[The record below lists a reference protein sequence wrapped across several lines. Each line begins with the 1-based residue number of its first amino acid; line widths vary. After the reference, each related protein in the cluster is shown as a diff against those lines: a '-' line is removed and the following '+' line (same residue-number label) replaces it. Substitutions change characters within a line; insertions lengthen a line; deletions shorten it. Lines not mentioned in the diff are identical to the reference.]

1 MWAVSEA
8 ISLAKDV
15 IYIHDW
21 WLSPELYLRRPPE
34 GNQEWRIDRLLK
46 RKAEEG
52 VKIFVIV
59 YRNVGQTI
67 PIDSM
72 YTKHSLLDLHENIYV
87 MRSPNQLLQNTF
99 FWAHH
104 EKLCLIDHTVAF
116 LGGIDL
122 CFGRWD
128 TPAHVLN
135 DDKPTAFYD
144 ENVRSYDGTQIW
156 PGKDYSNPRVQDFYS
171 LDQPYESMYDRTKI
185 PRMPW
190 HDVHMMVVGQPARDL
205 VRHFVQRWNY
215 LIRQKRPSRN
225 TPLLLPPADFT
236 DEQVR
241 QLNFDGT
248 CEIQVLRSSGM
259 WSLGLQKHEHSIQ
272 NAYLKAIEQSEH
284 FVYIENQFFITSTS
298 LENTRVENRIG
309 DALVERI
316 IRAHENGEDW
326 RAVIVIPLMPGFES
340 QVDLPDGSSVRVIM
354 QCQYFSI
361 SRGSGSI
368 FARLEKEGINP
379 DDYIQFFS
387 LRQWGKVGPNKKLVT
402 EQLYIHAKTMVV
414 DDRVAII
421 GSANINERSMR
432 GNRDSEVAAV
442 IRDAHQIDSYMGG
455 RPYKVGKFA
464 HSLRVRLMR
473 EHLGVD
479 IDQLDLVE
487 REAEKLDIVE
497 YTDGTRVYVQGEKR
511 PERRRASYQQPN
523 TSKAD
528 EFSMPT
534 EAIEMRGFNHFAG
547 IDNIGWRE
555 KKAFS
560 SDNRIQGNIK
570 HRQDIEGH
578 GIDRWKKNEHIR
590 ASVKDEQR
598 TKADGEISKVEQHV
612 AEILA
617 EESIDD
623 LTKFKRKLYER
634 VANVSLHKGTGTP
647 EEGDSVPGTTSF
659 SKTQSPSSNDGS
671 DGDSDTGVDW
681 NNETNSGTPKA
692 IDPYVF
698 EDPLCEDFYYDLWLK
713 TAEKNTSVYREVF
726 RCQPDDEVQTWKEY
740 KEYVKY
746 GDKFSEAQDLMSG
759 GKPSSGLAAS
769 RTQHAPLGDLDNLS
783 TNDGDAD
790 NEEEDN
796 DENMDRLSGQVS
808 SEGGHHHAMANGGT
822 KAKNNN
828 NSSAD
833 SATHPSQPQPNTR
846 RRRRANTRSSRRHFS
861 HFTERT
867 PEPAEAEKK
876 LKNIT
881 GHLVLFPADWLSRE
895 WETGNWFYSLD
906 RIPPVEIY
914 D

>member
-8 ISLAKDV
+8 ISMAKDV

-21 WLSPELYLRRPPE
+21 WLSPELYLRRPSE
-34 GNQEWRIDRLLK
+34 GKQEWRLDRLLK

-104 EKLCLIDHTVAF
+104 EKLCLIDHTIAF
-116 LGGIDL
+116 IGGIDL

-135 DDKPTAFYD
+135 DDSEQAFYAPGTQTFQ
-144 ENVRSYDGTQIW
+144 GTQIW

-171 LDQPYESMYDRTKI
+171 LDQPYESMYDRTKT

-215 LIRQKRPSRN
+215 LIRQKRPSRY

-241 QLNFDGT
+241 QLDLDGT
-248 CEIQVLRSSGM
+248 CEIQILRSSGL
-259 WSLGLQKHEHSIQ
+259 WSLGLQEPEHSIQ

-361 SRGSGSI
+361 SRGSESI

-387 LRQWGKVGPNKKLVT
+387 LRQWGKIGPNKKLVT

-432 GNRDSEVAAV
+432 GNRDSETAAIV
-442 IRDAHQIDSYMGG
+442 RDAHQVDSFMGG

-464 HSLRVRLMR
+464 HSLRMRLMR

-487 REAEKLDIVE
+487 REAEKLDLM
-497 YTDGTRVYVQGEKR
+497 TSPDGTRRYVQGER
-511 PERRRASYQQPN
+511 EPERRRPSYQTTPKQE
-523 TSKAD
+523 
-528 EFSMPT
+528 EFTMPT

-547 IDNIGWRE
+547 IDNIGWRD

-560 SDNRIQGNIK
+560 SDSRVQGNTK
-570 HRQDIEGH
+570 HRQDVEGYGTDGWKDSAKLH
-578 GIDRWKKNEHIR
+578 ENLKQDRHK
-590 ASVKDEQR
+590 
-598 TKADGEISKVEQHV
+598 KADTEISKVDQYV

-617 EESIDD
+617 EESIEE
-623 LTKFKRKLYER
+623 LLKFKRKLYEKL
-634 VANVSLHKGTGTP
+634 ANVSLAWPATE
-647 EEGDSVPGTTSF
+647 EEGDVSTSLPTNRTHSHSVTSD
-659 SKTQSPSSNDGS
+659 SSSNESNSHNSEGNNI
-671 DGDSDTGVDW
+671 GV
-681 NNETNSGTPKA
+681 TPKA
-692 IDPYVF
+692 VDPYCF
-698 EDPLCEDFYYDLWLK
+698 EDPLSDEYYFDIWFK
-713 TAEKNTSVYREVF
+713 SAEKNTNIYREIF

-740 KEYVKY
+740 KEYVRY

-759 GKPSSGLAAS
+759 TKPGTGAEGRA
-769 RTQHAPLGDLDNLS
+769 QHAPLGDLDNLS

-790 NEEEDN
+790 NED
-796 DENMDRLSGQVS
+796 DESEAGGDDDSNERASQQTS
-808 SEGGHHHAMANGGT
+808 SDGINRTNGNSNNGGDS
-822 KAKNNN
+822 KNRN

-833 SATHPSQPQPNTR
+833 STTQPSQQHTR
-846 RRRRANTRSSRRHFS
+846 RRRRANTRSSRRYFS
-861 HFTERT
+861 HNHERVPD
-867 PEPAEAEKK
+867 PEEAERK
-876 LKNIT
+876 LKNIK
-881 GHLVLFPADWLSRE
+881 GHLVFFPADWLSRE